1 MQTKFKVVVYGTKW
15 CIYCIA
21 ARRLLKNKK
30 IKYENII
37 VSNANKRK
45 ELELLSGGK
54 TVPQIF
60 INGKPIGGFDQLL
73 SLEENGFLE
82 SMLEKS

>member
-1 MQTKFKVVVYGTKW
+1 MQTKLKVVVYGTKY

-45 ELELLSGGK
+45 ELELLSGRK

-60 INGKPIGGFDQLL
+60 VNGKPIGGFDQLL
-73 SLEENGFLE
+73 SLEKNGLLE

>member
-1 MQTKFKVVVYGTKW
+1 MQTKLKVVVYGTKY

-21 ARRLLKNKK
+21 ARRLLKKK
-30 IKYENII
+30 IKFENII

-45 ELELLSGGK
+45 ELELLSGRK

-60 INGKPIGGFDQLL
+60 VNGKPIGGFDQLL